1 MYFFLEETIYFR
13 NTVEGVD
20 DGDSAGNSVAPQ
32 TDDIFS
38 QNKEVDNEPKIVEE
52 PTTISSGTTSSQK
65 SYWQRLALFR
75 SVPGRPSIKQM
86 FKMMYRPLLMMYH
99 FPSVTWAGLLYGT
112 CLSWYNVLNA
122 TTSSLLSASPYFFS
136 SGLVGTAYTAPLIG
150 AALAGLWSGWVTD
163 KFAIRLARRNNGIRE
178 PEHRLWALS
187 LSGLLCAAGLILW
200 GVGAANDL
208 SWVGLVFGLGMLA
221 FSVIAGG
228 SITLSYAVD
237 CFKEISGET
246 MMSVVVIRNTTGFA
260 ISYAINPWIDAMGV
274 QNCFITA
281 AMIALGCTATF
292 LPMIYYGKSIR
303 KASAKKYWEYVATAA
318 TTHA

>member
-1 MYFFLEETIYFR
+1 M
-13 NTVEGVD
+13 
-20 DGDSAGNSVAPQ
+20 
-32 TDDIFS
+32 FS
-38 QNKEVDNEPKIVEE
+38 
-52 PTTISSGTTSSQK
+52 
-65 SYWQRLALFR
+65 
-75 SVPGRPSIKQM
+75 
-86 FKMMYRPLLMMYH
+86 
-99 FPSVTWAGLLYGT
+99 LYGT

-237 CFKEISGET
+237 CFK
-246 MMSVVVIRNTTGFA
+246 V
-260 ISYAINPWIDAMGV
+260 GV
-274 QNCFITA
+274 SWTILST
-281 AMIALGCTATF
+281 
-292 LPMIYYGKSIR
+292 
-303 KASAKKYWEYVATAA
+303 
-318 TTHA
+318 